1 MLLMAVEK
9 FDYSYITEERSLQDQ
24 QEIISQIMPKII
36 FATPL
41 KMSDIKK
48 TEKTFRT
55 LDDKNL
61 LDSLIYY

>member
-48 TEKTFRT
+48 TDKTFRT